1 MTANAPR
8 PNPLTRRALCVGL
21 AALAIALAHLGDRFA
36 LTHLHAPDA
45 QNEDWARMLRIAGY
59 VPTWLV
65 IATAFA
71 LIDGARPRASF
82 TFPVRDRWSRA
93 ATLLLSA
100 VLAGLLAELT
110 KALVRRERPDVET
123 LAYSFRPYWQDPW
136 STSGLGMPS
145 GHTAVAFG
153 AAAMLCR
160 LHPGAWPVWLAIATG
175 CGVTRILAR
184 AHYLSDVV
192 AGAIVG
198 LAAGAI
204 IWSLHLRVLRRSG
217 VHR

>member
-1 MTANAPR
+1 
-8 PNPLTRRALCVGL
+8 
-21 AALAIALAHLGDRFA
+21 
-36 LTHLHAPDA
+36 
-45 QNEDWARMLRIAGY
+45 
-59 VPTWLV
+59 
-65 IATAFA
+65 
-71 LIDGARPRASF
+71 
-82 TFPVRDRWSRA
+82 
-93 ATLLLSA
+93 
-100 VLAGLLAELT
+100 
-110 KALVRRERPDVET
+110 
-123 LAYSFRPYWQDPW
+123 
-136 STSGLGMPS
+136 MPS

-160 LHPGAWPVWLAIATG
+160 LHPSAWPVWLAIATG

-192 AGAIVG
+192 AGAFVG